1 VGEGEKL
8 TAYGAIL
15 QSGGLDHFAD
25 KKKVHVLRSMP
36 DGTKAKL
43 PMNIV
48 DIEKGKRPDVVL
60 QPNDIVVVPEKWFAW

>member
-1 VGEGEKL
+1 
-8 TAYGAIL
+8 
-15 QSGGLDHFAD
+15 
-25 KKKVHVLRSMP
+25 MP
-36 DGTKAKL
+36 DGTKARL